1 MRRRSSLLKALWSD
15 QTGATAVEYALLAS
29 LIAGVIAVTVV
40 ALGVKVQDLYNRV
53 ATADW

>member
-1 MRRRSSLLKALWSD
+1 MRRSSLLKALWSD

-40 ALGVKVQDLYNRV
+40 VLGVKVQDLYNRV